1 MSWNSNLKLMAKNWL
16 TIQEAAQV
24 INETFHTSIT
34 ESTIYRCALY
44 GQINLS
50 IYFQSPV
57 TLRKITKNG
66 GKVKISTLDKS
77 ELKRLC
83 FLDKHCF
90 INNRNLIISTEGD
103 YFSSRRN
110 ILDTNLFG
118 FEYIIIQRYLADSLS
133 MPLPIDNPDTINF
146 GITVTS
152 GNELFLL
159 FNKISWKEQI
169 QSKIKYLPDE
179 TTSIIKDFCL
189 RNENLGYA
197 DPYYFPMHDL
207 PQDACFVIKC
217 VEIERV
223 IEKLT
228 SDKNPTLSPT
238 RISTPLSRLF
248 WLACHH
254 NDDIR
259 PLVKQPYKLLSI
271 FEEWAISDGITD
283 HLSGD
288 TLKTALERGS
298 PLSFKTTVK

>member
-16 TIQEAAQV
+16 TIHEAVQV
-24 INETFHTSIT
+24 INETFDTSIT

-50 IYFQSPV
+50 IYFQSSV
-57 TLRKITKNG
+57 ILRKIAKNG
-66 GKVKISTLDKS
+66 EKVKISTLDNS

-83 FLDKHCF
+83 FLDKQCF

-110 ILDTNLFG
+110 VFDTNLFG
-118 FEYIIIQRYLADSLS
+118 FEYIIIQRYLADSLRI
-133 MPLPIDNPDTINF
+133 PPPINNPDAINF
-146 GITVTS
+146 GITVTDA
-152 GNELFLL
+152 NDLFLL
-159 FNKISWKEQI
+159 FNKISWEEQI

-179 TTSIIKDFCL
+179 ATSIIKESSW
-189 RNENLGYA
+189 RNEKREYTV
-197 DPYYFPMHDL
+197 PCYFPMHDL

-217 VEIERV
+217 VEIERL

-228 SDKNPTLSPT
+228 IDKNSTLSPT

-254 NDDIR
+254 NEDIR

-271 FEEWAISDGITD
+271 FEEWAIADGITD

-298 PLSFKTTVK
+298 PLSYKTTVK

>member
-16 TIQEAAQV
+16 TIHEAVQV
-24 INETFHTSIT
+24 INETFDTSIT

-57 TLRKITKNG
+57 ILRKIAKNG
-66 GKVKISTLDKS
+66 EKVKISILDNS

-83 FLDKHCF
+83 FLDKQCF

-110 ILDTNLFG
+110 IFDTNLFG
-118 FEYIIIQRYLADSLS
+118 FEYIIIQRYLADSLRIS
-133 MPLPIDNPDTINF
+133 PPINNPDAINF
-146 GITVTS
+146 GITVT
-152 GNELFLL
+152 NANDLFLL
-159 FNKISWKEQI
+159 FNKISWEEQI
-169 QSKIKYLPDE
+169 QSKIKYLSDE
-179 TTSIIKDFCL
+179 ATSIIKESSW
-189 RNENLGYA
+189 RNEKREYTA
-197 DPYYFPMHDL
+197 PCYFPMHDL

-217 VEIERV
+217 VEIERL

-228 SDKNPTLSPT
+228 SDKNPKLSPT

-254 NDDIR
+254 NEVIR